1 MAEPKYLEDQAYRC
15 LRVEDIDGYHL
26 AVINRREVDFSDANL
41 RSVDLRKADLERV
54 VLRGAYLRDADL
66 RGCDLRHMDL
76 EGASLHNAK
85 VAGAYFPENVSPEE
99 IQMSLVHGTRI
110 RTDPLRKGPD
120 TEASEAEEGTPAL

>member
-1 MAEPKYLEDQAYRC
+1 MDEPKYLDDEAYRC
-15 LRVEDIDGYHL
+15 LRVEDVDGYHL

-41 RSVDLRKADLERV
+41 RSVDLREADLERV
-54 VLRGAYLRDADL
+54 ILRGAYLRDADL

-99 IQMSLVHGTRI
+99 IQMSVVHGTRI
-110 RTDPLRKGPD
+110 RTSPGREDPHMDAADSREG
-120 TEASEAEEGTPAL
+120 ASAL